1 MAKARRTAKQKAASK
16 RNLEK
21 ARAAKKRGSESMKAL
36 DSEVNLNM
44 AVRGRPV
51 ANLVPKRQGPWSLY
65 PRPLEQRRQKA
76 LKALKLGNGSK
87 TGVMTSP
94 QHSPSGGSSTSG
106 KIYTAVNS
114 SGQTIRKRS
123 RMDAEAIRRGFYE
136 W

>member
-36 DSEVNLNM
+36 DSQVNLNM

-94 QHSPSGGSSTSG
+94 QHSPSGG

-114 SGQTIRKRS
+114 SGQTIRKRTK
-123 RMDAEAIRRGFYE
+123 MDAQAIQQGYYQ